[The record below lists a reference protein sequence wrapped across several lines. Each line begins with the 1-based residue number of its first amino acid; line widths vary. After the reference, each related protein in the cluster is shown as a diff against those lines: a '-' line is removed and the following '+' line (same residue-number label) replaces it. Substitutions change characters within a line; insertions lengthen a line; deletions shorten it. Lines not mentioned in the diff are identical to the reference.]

1 MVNSMPMPVPFTVS
15 GLVAGMEAARGRR
28 IRLVRLEEGAPGPGG
43 ACGVWWRHREQPLDL
58 ILHVRGVTLSH
69 RRKIVLH
76 ELCHLWCED
85 GADVGSAD
93 LARLLP
99 GMDSGVAQGMLI
111 SGQVQARGGYDS
123 FAEKRAELVAD
134 VLHDRVRAGRVA
146 VDPLVQALG
155 ASLGRPGRVP
165 ARGEVQTGA

>member
-1 MVNSMPMPVPFTVS
+1 MPVPVPFTVS
-15 GLVAGMEAARGRR
+15 GLVAKMEAARGRR
-28 IRLVRLEEGAPGPGG
+28 IRLVRLEEDAPGPGG
-43 ACGVWWRHREQPLDL
+43 ACGVWWRHRDQPLDL

-69 RRKIVLH
+69 RRKIILH

-99 GMDSGVAQGMLI
+99 GMDTDLSRSLLG
-111 SGQVQARGGYDS
+111 SGQVQARGGYDC

-134 VLHDRVRAGRVA
+134 VLHDRVLAARVA
-146 VDPLVQALG
+146 VDPIVQALD
-155 ASLGRPGRVP
+155 ASLGRPGRDL
-165 ARGEVQTGA
+165 ARREVHTGA